1 MTMIRS
7 NPPTLPR
14 IGPSNLFE
22 DALPASLPLS
32 VALPAP
38 SSYAAEPAAPTPAF
52 VVLPAVV
59 FAGSNIGS
67 VVGSVWAETFLEAT
81 GVVVV
86 GVAVSVVVVVAVDIV
101 VVVVEEVLVHVSA
114 LSIGSDGNVDGL
126 GHRVAYSIVGT
137 SSNQLLP
144 KSTVS

>member
-1 MTMIRS
+1 M
-7 NPPTLPR
+7 
-14 IGPSNLFE
+14 
-22 DALPASLPLS
+22 
-32 VALPAP
+32 
-38 SSYAAEPAAPTPAF
+38 
-52 VVLPAVV
+52 
-59 FAGSNIGS
+59 
-67 VVGSVWAETFLEAT
+67 WAETFLEAT

-86 GVAVSVVVVVAVDIV
+86 GVAVSVVGVVDVVVVVDIV
-101 VVVVEEVLVHVSA
+101 VVVVVEVLVHVSA